1 MNNKIDGIKREL
13 EKIWGSNISIMR
25 FDFNINSYC
34 DAKDYDRKF
43 SVIFNDKKSRM
54 NQKAEFYVIRQC
66 FGSKNFFPGENVIPP
81 DSWNEKVP
89 TEVERKVEEVLNVML
104 HFAEKHQDDQNIFNN
119 DWLTF
124 NEHFKTFEDFNRLK

>member
-1 MNNKIDGIKREL
+1 MNKIDDIKREL
-13 EKIWGSNISIMR
+13 EKIWGSKVYIMK

-34 DAKDYDRKF
+34 DAKDYDRRF

-54 NQKAEFYVIRQC
+54 NKNAEFHVTRQC
-66 FGSKNFFPGENVIPP
+66 FGSKNFFLDENVIPP
-81 DSWNEKVP
+81 NSWNEKVSP
-89 TEVERKVEEVLNVML
+89 EMERKVEEVLKVML
-104 HFAEKHQDDQNIFNN
+104 HFAEKHQDDRNIFNN